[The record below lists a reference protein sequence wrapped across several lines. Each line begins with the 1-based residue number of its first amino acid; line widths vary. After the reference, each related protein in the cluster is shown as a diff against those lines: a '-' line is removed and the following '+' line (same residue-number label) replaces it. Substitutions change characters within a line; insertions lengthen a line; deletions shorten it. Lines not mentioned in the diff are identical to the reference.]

1 MLRIIIVII
10 TIIVVIGLPAYQG
23 SRVWVYM
30 FVRVHVRV
38 SVYRC
43 SCVRERVHVCARACA
58 YAWERARGRVGVCLL
73 FPPWFLAQARAPARC
88 KLRRD
93 PRGITFPADSV
104 LVCKLR
110 RDPKDIPY
118 PTNTVFVCKLRWDQ
132 TVTKNQHSKN
142 QKQLLVFGFWRTP
155 K

>member
-30 FVRVHVRV
+30 LVCVHVRV

-73 FPPWFLAQARAPARC
+73 FPP
-88 KLRRD
+88 
-93 PRGITFPADSV
+93 
-104 LVCKLR
+104 
-110 RDPKDIPY
+110 
-118 PTNTVFVCKLRWDQ
+118 
-132 TVTKNQHSKN
+132 
-142 QKQLLVFGFWRTP
+142 
-155 K
+155 